1 MQVKQEE
8 SDKPL
13 VYEKLTVEV
22 FEIGEKNQVKRVK
35 EFTMKKAEAED
46 WTYEPTKFNSDGGYF
61 DHA

>member
-1 MQVKQEE
+1 MQVQQEE

-22 FEIGEKNQVKRVK
+22 FEIGENNEVKRVK

-46 WTYEPTKFNSDGGYF
+46 LTYEPKKYNSDGGYF
-61 DHA
+61 NHA